1 MYLLFLDNVQ
11 QSILSTACQ
20 NFQLSYGE
28 DFLSLYVFIDRLASF
43 LLGTTA
49 TATLVS
55 SCSFLLN
62 KLPWL
67 VICLPLSLPILPH
80 QWRVRKEAMMGLA
93 SIYRKY
99 SLQGEGGR
107 EASKQIS
114 WIKDKLLHIYYQ
126 NSIDDRFVLLF
137 VVLKSLEKQTTF
149 MNFK

>member
-1 MYLLFLDNVQ
+1 MDNVS
-11 QSILSTACQ
+11 QSVLSTVCQ
-20 NFQLSYGE
+20 SFQLSYGE
-28 DFLSLYVFIDRLASF
+28 DFLSLYVFIDRPDSF
-43 LLGTTA
+43 LLRTTA
-49 TATLVS
+49 TTTLVS
-55 SCSFLLN
+55 SRSFLLN
-62 KLPWL
+62 KLSWL
-67 VICLPLSLPILPH
+67 VMSLPLSLPILSH

-126 NSIDDRFVLLF
+126 NSIDDRFVFLF
-137 VVLKSLEKQTTF
+137 VVLKSLIKQNTF

>member
-1 MYLLFLDNVQ
+1 MDNVS
-11 QSILSTACQ
+11 QSVLSTVCQ
-20 NFQLSYGE
+20 SFQLSYGE
-28 DFLSLYVFIDRLASF
+28 DFLSLYVFIDRPDSF
-43 LLGTTA
+43 VLRTTA
-49 TATLVS
+49 TTTLVS
-55 SCSFLLN
+55 SRSFLLN
-62 KLPWL
+62 KLSWL
-67 VICLPLSLPILPH
+67 VMSLPLSLPILSH

-126 NSIDDRFVLLF
+126 NSIDDRFVFLF
-137 VVLKSLEKQTTF
+137 VVLKSLIKQNTF